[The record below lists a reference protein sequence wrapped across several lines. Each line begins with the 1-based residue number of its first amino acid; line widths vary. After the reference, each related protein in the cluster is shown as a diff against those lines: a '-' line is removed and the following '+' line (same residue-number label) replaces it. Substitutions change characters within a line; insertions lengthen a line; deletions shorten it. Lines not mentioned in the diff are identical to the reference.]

1 MSNKLIAF
9 VGIPGSGKT
18 TAANIFKE
26 DNRFLISEED
36 FGNNHFLDDY
46 YKDMRRWAFHS
57 QTYFLVN
64 KVKQLKTLRD
74 ILAKHHVVQDFPLL
88 QDISYAKTTYELN
101 NMSDAE
107 WDLYFQ
113 TYQILNQELIK
124 PDIVVYLQVTP
135 KTALERIRERGR
147 DFESGIDEN
156 YLIAL
161 QKSVESLFQEISS
174 SSTTI
179 TYNADKHDI
188 ANNTDHITKFREMIC
203 SHL

>member
-18 TAANIFKE
+18 TAANIFKD
-26 DNRFLISEED
+26 DNGFLISEED
-36 FGNNHFLDDY
+36 FGNNYFLDDY
-46 YKDMRRWAFHS
+46 YKDMKRWAFHS

-64 KVKQLKTLRD
+64 KVKQLKTLKD
-74 ILAKHHVVQDFPLL
+74 MLMKHHVVQDFPLL
-88 QDISYAKTTYELN
+88 QDVSYTKATYELD

-124 PDIVVYLQVTP
+124 PDIVIYLQVTP
-135 KTALERIRERGR
+135 KTALERIRKRGR

-161 QKSVESLFQEISS
+161 QKSVESLFQEVSS
-174 SSTTI
+174 SSTAI
-179 TYNADKHDI
+179 IYNADNFDI
-188 ANNTDHITKFREMIC
+188 ANNSDHINKFRKMIYG
-203 SHL
+203 HI